1 LSVDTPSSPS
11 QGGGVLPPSLE
22 ARVPN
27 FSYAFQPIVDTVA
40 REVFSYEAL
49 IRGPDGESAWSVL
62 GQVPSTQRYLF
73 DRDSRV
79 AAVALAA
86 KLGVNC
92 HLNLNFL
99 PQGLYLCADSVSAA
113 LEAAARS
120 GLPVE
125 RLILEVTEGEVID
138 DQANF
143 SARLNEFRSQGLKVA
158 IDDFGA
164 GYAGLNLLA
173 DFQPDQIKIDMKLV
187 RDIER
192 HGPRQAI
199 VRAVIQACADLGVD
213 VIAEGVETVPEYL
226 WFSEQGVRLFQ
237 GFLFARP
244 GFECLPPV
252 DYPGD
257 A

>member
-1 LSVDTPSSPS
+1 MDTLSPPS
-11 QGGGVLPPSLE
+11 QGAGLQSPSLE
-22 ARVPN
+22 AHAPD

-49 IRGPDGESAWSVL
+49 IRGPVGESAWSVL
-62 GQVPSTQRYLF
+62 GRVPSLQRYLF

-79 AAVALAA
+79 AAIALAA
-86 KLGVNC
+86 KLGLDC

-120 GLPVE
+120 GLSIE
-125 RLILEVTEGEVID
+125 NIILEVTEEEVID
-138 DQANF
+138 DQVNF
-143 SARLNEFRSQGLKVA
+143 SARLNEFRGQGLKVA

-164 GYAGLNLLA
+164 GHAGLSLLA

-187 RDIER
+187 RGIER

-199 VRAVIQACADLGVD
+199 VRAVIQACGDLGID
-213 VIAEGVETVPEYL
+213 VIAEGVETLSEYL
-226 WFSEQGVRLFQ
+226 WFSDQGVCLFQ

-252 DYPGD
+252 HYPGN